1 MSVKF
6 EIRDWRFE
14 ITWRELTVTPR
25 AGNETQDEAGRFAVR
40 QAASLSRTAG
50 EILFRTST
58 PSWQLVGHSLRGE
71 QQNELD

>member
-1 MSVKF
+1 MSLKL
-6 EIRDWRFE
+6 ETKNWQFE

-25 AGNETQDEAGRFAVR
+25 VGNSTQDEAGRFAVR

-58 PSWQLVGHSLRGE
+58 PSWQLGGHSLRRGKTK
-71 QQNELD
+71 